1 MPKVSETQKA
11 ESRQVLRDLFD
22 GQENPTAYTVIRHVS
37 ASGMTRDISVK
48 VIDDD
53 GRLRDVSW
61 HVAKVLGWTLRDV
74 SGDWAVR
81 VSGCGM
87 DMGFH
92 LVYTLSHVLYDGETD
107 RPGYFISQEWA

>member
-1 MPKVSETQKA
+1 MAKVSEKQRT

-22 GQENPTAYTVIRHVS
+22 AQDKPTAYTIIRHVS

-48 VIDDD
+48 VIDGD

-74 SGDWAVR
+74 SGNWAVR
-81 VSGCGM
+81 VTGCGM
-87 DMGFH
+87 DMGFY
-92 LVYTLSHVLYDGETD
+92 LVYTLSHVLYDGDTD
-107 RPGYFISQEWA
+107 RPGYFVSQEWA